1 MFRGTGFGVELHVDR
16 GEHRFF
22 GGGGILSTGG
32 GPAVFFKEAI
42 DVVFTVKANIGG
54 RLFDLDTEGN
64 SQQH

>member
-1 MFRGTGFGVELHVDR
+1 MFRGTGFGVDLHVDR

-54 RLFDLDTEGN
+54 
-64 SQQH
+64 